1 MLYGIDI
8 GGTKIETM
16 IFDDEMKQ
24 FASWRVS
31 TPRGDYQTFIKLL
44 VDLIGEADEKS
55 GEEGAV
61 GIGIP
66 GFADKDGLYV
76 SSNIPCINGRPL
88 QIDLR
93 RTMPRPFQV
102 INDRNAFALSEAIG
116 GAGDRANNVLGVIL
130 GTGLGVGLVINGKI
144 LGGKQNIAGEW
155 GHVSIPAILRHQY
168 DLPLWQCGCGGVG
181 CLETYLSGE
190 GLLSLSRHF
199 GADYEDNS
207 RLLAAMRAH
216 QSDAMKT
223 FTVFFDC
230 LAMSLAQ
237 SILCYEPD
245 VIVLGG
251 GLSNIEE
258 IYQEMPLRVSAHLF
272 SGAIIPP
279 ILPPKF
285 GDSSGARGAALL
297 NRGIN
302 CR

>member
-8 GGTKIETM
+8 GGTKIETV
-16 IFDDEMKQ
+16 IFDDEMNQ
-24 FASWRVS
+24 CASWRVR
-31 TPRGDYQTFIKLL
+31 TPGDDYRAFMELL
-44 VDLIGEADEKS
+44 VDLIGEADKKS
-55 GEEGAV
+55 GEEGAI

-66 GFADKDGLYV
+66 GFTDKDGLYV
-76 SSNIPCINGRPL
+76 SSNIPCINGRQL

-93 RTMPRPFQV
+93 RTMPRPFRI

-130 GTGLGVGLVINGKI
+130 GTGLGVGLVINGEV

-155 GHVSIPAILRHQY
+155 GHVSIPAILQQQY
-168 DLPLWQCGCGGVG
+168 DLPLWQCGCGGSG
-181 CLETYLSGE
+181 CLETYISGT

-199 GADYEDNS
+199 GGDYKDNS
-207 RLLAAMRAH
+207 QLLAAMRENHLGAL
-216 QSDAMKT
+216 KT
-223 FTVFFDC
+223 FAAFFDC

-237 SILCYEPD
+237 CILCYEPD

-251 GLSNIEE
+251 GLSSIGE
-258 IYQEMPLRVSAHLF
+258 IYQEMPLRVSVHLF

-285 GDSSGARGAALL
+285 GESSSARGAALL
-297 NRGIN
+297 NWGIN
-302 CR
+302 C